1 MWSEV
6 SILCLFSTDDNEL
19 KVELKSDMKNG
30 SGDGLAVEI
39 TKPETNGDINDAN
52 LEINNVKPV
61 QKSVK
66 LEPLTY
72 EDKLTKTTQE
82 NLETK

>member
-1 MWSEV
+1 
-6 SILCLFSTDDNEL
+6 
-19 KVELKSDMKNG
+19 MKNG

-66 LEPLTY
+66 LEPLTND
-72 EDKLTKTTQE
+72 DKLTKTTQE